1 MNTNNKVKT
10 SIVFMS
16 TILFLETRGH
26 ESENRILLSIQLYNF
41 IISWIPRLL
50 K

>member
-10 SIVFMS
+10 SIVVMS
-16 TILFLETRGH
+16 TTLFRETRGH
-26 ESENRILLSIQLYNF
+26 NSENRILLSVQLYSL
-41 IISWIPRLL
+41 IISWIPGLL